1 MNKIRFL
8 DLMATLLLAGGCA
21 TSETLRLGER
31 RLIIPAP
38 LPPTL
43 ERRHIVLI
51 NLGRLRRIE
60 ILQDLQ
66 AGGRHS
72 NPWKDGP

>member
-1 MNKIRFL
+1 MNKIRLL

-31 RLIIPAP
+31 RLIISAP
-38 LPPTL
+38 LPL
-43 ERRHIVLI
+43 ALDRRHLVLI
-51 NLGRLRRIE
+51 NLWRLRRIE
-60 ILQDLQ
+60 ILEDLR
-66 AGGRHS
+66 ADGRHS